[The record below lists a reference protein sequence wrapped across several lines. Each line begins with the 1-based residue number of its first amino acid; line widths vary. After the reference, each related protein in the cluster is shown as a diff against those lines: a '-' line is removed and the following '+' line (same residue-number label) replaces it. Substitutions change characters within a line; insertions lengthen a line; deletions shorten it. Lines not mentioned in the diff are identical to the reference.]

1 MFGDEMDVGFVFDSS
16 YGEKSRFFN
25 IDGSM
30 AQHVYVWVEAS
41 DDKRFWM
48 GYLKNNDEFKFYF
61 KLPSEADPE
70 LETAAD
76 GCERLF
82 YFEATGVIV
91 LGVCQIFCLDGDDT
105 YLKGFVPGFSSRKSQ
120 REFVYNTNVYAIENA
135 FLNGELIDGTIEAIV
150 AQRLAPPNVY
160 PSDFISALSII
171 TFPLMK
177 RMAFYEVV
185 TKDNE
190 SAISYRQSL
199 RKNFRSLERA
209 NFSQGLMQCHFY
221 SLFCRAVE
229 EMAAAIIVDCEAL
242 GVEEEYAQFE
252 ERLHEAGVCEE
263 NSYLFLKGH
272 FIFDS
277 AIKIYAELSGY
288 YREKEIERVRHA
300 YRKSSAQA
308 IEDQVRSVEKG
319 WVGVGETLKHNFYN
333 SRPNVP
339 FLDAVCH
346 RLALEY
352 KQNI

>member
-1 MFGDEMDVGFVFDSS
+1 MFDDEMDVGFVFDSS

-25 IDGSM
+25 IDGTM

-48 GYLKNNDEFKFYF
+48 GYLQNNEEFKFYF
-61 KLPSEADPE
+61 KLPSEAAPE
-70 LETAAD
+70 LETTAD

-82 YFEATGVIV
+82 HFEATGVIV

-105 YLKGFVPGFSSRKSQ
+105 YLKGFVPGFSSRKSH

-135 FLNGELIDGTIEAIV
+135 FLNGGLIDRTVEAIV
-150 AQRLAPPNVY
+150 AQPLAPPNIY
-160 PSDFISALSII
+160 PSDFISALSVM

-185 TKDNE
+185 TKDSE
-190 SAISYRQSL
+190 RAISYRQSL
-199 RKNFRSLERA
+199 RRSFRSLERA
-209 NFSQGLMQCHFY
+209 DFSQGLVQCKFY
-221 SLFCRAVE
+221 SSFCRTIE
-229 EMAAAIIVDCEAL
+229 ELAAAIIVDCETL
-242 GVEEEYAQFE
+242 GFEEEYAQFE
-252 ERLHEAGVCEE
+252 EKVRTAGICEN

-272 FIFDS
+272 FIFNS
-277 AIKIYAELSGY
+277 AIKIYTELSAS
-288 YREKEIERVRHA
+288 YRDKEIERVRHA

-308 IEDQVRSVEKG
+308 IEDQVRCVEKG

-339 FLDAVCH
+339 FLEDVCQ

-352 KQNI
+352 KQNV